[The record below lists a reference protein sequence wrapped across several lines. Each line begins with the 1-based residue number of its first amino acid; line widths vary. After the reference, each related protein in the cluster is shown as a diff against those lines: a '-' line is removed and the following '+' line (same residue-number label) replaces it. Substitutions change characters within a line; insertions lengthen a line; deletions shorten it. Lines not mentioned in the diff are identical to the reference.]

1 MLSHPTID
9 RLRELGLIGMVHALE
24 EQRRQ
29 SDSNQLSFDDPVGDA
44 GGPRGAGA

>member
-9 RLRELGLIGMVHALE
+9 RLRELGLVGMIHALE

-29 SDSNQLSFDDPVGDA
+29 PGQQ
-44 GGPRGAGA
+44 